1 MEIRVYHKQNSGII
15 IHIADDDRQGFQPGK
30 LGGVLSAVPGDDL
43 VAVTVRAWACNQ
55 RRKHTVLLHAFHRA
69 LHGFIIQNLKGV
81 VFEREQ
87 FSDGNLLNLFPLLF
101 LSGFFRGENVICP
114 FQRHV

>member
-1 MEIRVYHKQNSGII
+1 MSII
-15 IHIADDDRQGFQPGK
+15 IHLTDDDRQGIQPSK
-30 LGGVLSAVPGDDL
+30 LCSVLTAVPGDDL
-43 VAVTVRAWACNQ
+43 VATFRAWACNQ

-69 LHGFIIQNLKGV
+69 LHGFIVQDLKGV

-87 FSDGNLLNLFPLLF
+87 LSDGNLLHLLPMLL

>member
-1 MEIRVYHKQNSGII
+1 M
-15 IHIADDDRQGFQPGK
+15 
-30 LGGVLSAVPGDDL
+30 LTAVPGDDL
-43 VAVTVRAWACNQ
+43 VATFRAWAGNQ
-55 RRKHTVLLHAFHRA
+55 RRQHAVLLHAFHRA

-87 FSDGNLLNLFPLLF
+87 FSDGNLLHLFPLLLLPGF
-101 LSGFFRGENVICP
+101 LGGENVICP